1 MKWVDPLPDDALS
14 LCAARQFT
22 QYFTADPDGVWA
34 APGRVNLI
42 GEHVDYAGGLCL
54 PMALPHATAVAV
66 RRRDDGLLRV
76 QTGDDPQVHTLA
88 TDDLDP
94 ARPVAG
100 WPAYPAGVVWALRD
114 LLPHVTGADVAMTTA
129 LPIGAGLAS
138 SAALE
143 CALALALADLAGV
156 PTDDTGRTALAAAC
170 VAAENEY
177 VGAPT
182 GGMDQTAA
190 LRSVPG
196 HALLLDC
203 TSGETTEIPVDFAAA
218 DLMLLVIDTRAP
230 HRLVDGRYARR
241 RAAVDE
247 VMRRLG
253 VRSMRDLDESALA
266 VLDAGGVLHRR
277 ARHVVTEIDRVRTAV
292 EILRSGD
299 IRGLGAVLDASHRS
313 LRDDFEVSCVELG
326 TAVEAV
332 REAGA
337 LGARMIGGG
346 FGGSAIALVERGRA
360 RHVARRVAD
369 TARERGLPEP
379 AFLRAHAAAAAR
391 RVR

>member
-1 MKWVDPLPDDALS
+1 MRWVDAVPDDELS
-14 LCAARQFT
+14 DCITRQFT
-22 QYFTADPDGVWA
+22 RCYTADPDGVWV

-76 QTGDDPQVHTLA
+76 QTGDDPQVHTVVTA
-88 TDDLDP
+88 GLDP

-100 WPAYPAGVVWALRD
+100 WPAYPVGVVWAMRD
-114 LLPHVTGADVAMTTA
+114 LLPHFTGADIAVTTA

-156 PTDDTGRTALAAAC
+156 PTDDTGRAVIAAAC

-190 LRSVPG
+190 LRCAPG

-203 TSGETTEIPVDFAAA
+203 TSGETTEIPVDFDAAGLA
-218 DLMLLVIDTRAP
+218 LLVIDTRAP
-230 HRLVDGRYARR
+230 HRLVDGQYAGR
-241 RAAVDE
+241 RAAVEE

-253 VRSMRDLDESALA
+253 APSMRDVDESALA
-266 VLDAGGVLHRR
+266 VLDAGGLLHRR
-277 ARHVVTEIDRVRTAV
+277 ARHVVTEIARVRTAV
-292 EILRSGD
+292 DILRSGD
-299 IRGLGAVLDASHRS
+299 VRGLGALLDASHRS
-313 LRDDFEVSCVELG
+313 LRDDFEVSSVELG
-326 TAVEAV
+326 TAVEAA
-332 REAGA
+332 RDAGA
-337 LGARMIGGG
+337 LGARMVGGG
-346 FGGSAIALVERGRA
+346 FGGSAIALVEREQA
-360 RHVARRVAD
+360 QYVARRVAD
-369 TARERGLPEP
+369 AALVRGLPEP
-379 AFLRAHAAAAAR
+379 SFLRARAGAAAR